1 MSKTGIEMRHKSPAI
16 LYKAHQR
23 GHTENDHHRLLAT
36 LNFENYR
43 AESREPFGCLTTL
56 NDEVLAPGQAV
67 NRQTVTGFA
76 TLIIP
81 LIGGLEIE
89 AGATM
94 NEIFPDEALL
104 ISEHNIAI
112 KNPYE
117 ADLVNFLYIEF
128 TFPYNTSQTYSLNF
142 TSRNTLN
149 LFIEATD
156 FKGITGI
163 FDGRAETVYTPQP
176 GNGLFAF
183 VISGA
188 FEIEGRLLEERD
200 AIALWDITRAE
211 LEALSENAVILLFE
225 VVYP

>member
-1 MSKTGIEMRHKSPAI
+1 MKRPSPAI
-16 LYKAHQR
+16 LYKAYQR
-23 GHTENDHHRLLAT
+23 GHTEDDHHRLLAT
-36 LNFENYR
+36 LDFENYR
-43 AESREPFGCLTTL
+43 AESRVPFGRLTIL

-67 NRQTVTGFA
+67 NRQTVTGLA

-81 LIGGLEIE
+81 LVGGLEIE
-89 AGATM
+89 AGSNN
-94 NEIFPDEALL
+94 NEVFPDEALL
-104 ISEHNIAI
+104 ILENNIVI

-117 ADLVNFLYIEF
+117 ADLVNFLYIGF
-128 TFPYNTSQTYSLNF
+128 TFPYNTLQTYSLNF

-149 LFIEATD
+149 VFIDATD

-163 FDGRAETVYTPQP
+163 FDGRGETVYTPQP

-200 AIALWDITRAE
+200 ALALWDIAEAE